1 MTKKRIII
9 SVVTGTIALSLI
21 SLSASLAWYASSDR
35 LLVDTIDISI
45 NSGDHHLFVST
56 SPSEDTFKEK
66 IEKEELQTV
75 EEFMPVS
82 TMFKSAWMKNKEDT
96 PVFYDNAST
105 AVPNDGVPDYEQA
118 KKGFFQQKLYF
129 SSDMH
134 LDYYAT
140 LSGKDSI
147 FKADEAA
154 NLLRAQALKEQI
166 DDLSEEEIQSKLD
179 NLVNSLRISILV
191 PDEEYYG
198 YYIVD
203 PMKKTGDVTYLAGR
217 LDNDKDGYFDTYE
230 SRDGNG
236 EIIEKEIVYGEIKN
250 RENVLYKNPAGNM
263 LRGGKSGS
271 SEEEQQ
277 HFFGNSFN
285 ARSKANAYTVD
296 EDNLDIA
303 TMFAE
308 EGALSLE
315 EVESYDT
322 PLRIPLRV
330 GQVTEVVL
338 SIYVEGWDLDC
349 YNSTMGAS
357 FISTLSFRL
366 LRGI

>member
-9 SVVTGTIALSLI
+9 SVITGTIALSVI

-56 SPSEDTFKEK
+56 SNEQETFKEK
-66 IEKEELQTV
+66 IEKEELNSV

-96 PVFYDNAST
+96 PIFYDNAST
-105 AVPNDGVPDYEQA
+105 AVPSDGVPMYDQA
-118 KKGFFQQKLYF
+118 SKGFFQQKLYF
-129 SSDMH
+129 SSDMN

-140 LSGKDSI
+140 LSGVDSI
-147 FKADEAA
+147 FKADESA
-154 NLLRAQALKEQI
+154 NLLRAQALKNQI
-166 DDLSEEEIQSKLD
+166 SDLSEEEIKGKLD

-203 PMKKTGDVTYLAGR
+203 PNKKTEDVTYLAGR
-217 LDNDKDGYFDTYE
+217 LDNDKDGYYDTYE
-230 SRDGNG
+230 SRDANN

-250 RENVLYKNPAGNM
+250 RENVLYKNPAGAT
-263 LRGGKSGS
+263 RKGPGS
-271 SEEEQQ
+271 TNEPTNEQY
-277 HFFGNSFN
+277 FFGNSFN
-285 ARSKANAYTVD
+285 AKSKDTAYTVD
-296 EDNLDIA
+296 EENLDPKA
-303 TMFAE
+303 MFAE

-315 EVESYDT
+315 EVDSYDT

-330 GQVTEVVL
+330 GEVTEVVL
-338 SIYVEGWDLDC
+338 SIYLEGWDLDC

-357 FISTLSFRL
+357 FISTLSFKL